1 MVRSW
6 RVLVLTL
13 IALAGAASLNLAFA
27 DRQPAMR
34 AALNNLRQARHL
46 LEKAQ
51 PDKGGHRDK
60 ALELTD
66 QAIKE
71 VETGIAFAN
80 GH

>member
-1 MVRSW
+1 MTHPW
-6 RVLVLTL
+6 RIASLT
-13 IALAGAASLNLAFA
+13 IVALAAAASLNLAFA

-46 LEKAQ
+46 LEKAER
-51 PDKGGHRDK
+51 DKGGHRDK

-71 VETGIAFAN
+71 VETGIAFDAA
-80 GH
+80 H